1 MITTSEMYWLT
12 RLDDINFVLGLFFI
26 LGGVATFLL
35 YLFGAIEYED
45 APDRR
50 RQVWQIARR
59 ALSSVILAL
68 IVGTFIPTT
77 KEMAAILVIPKIVN
91 NEKVQDAG
99 NKLYDLAV
107 EWLEA
112 LKPEKNTKE
121 TK

>member
-12 RLDDINFVLGLFFI
+12 RLDDINFALGLFSI

-35 YLFGAIEYED
+35 YIFGAIEYED

-50 RQVWQIARR
+50 RQVWQIAGR

-121 TK
+121 AK

>member
-12 RLDDINFVLGLFFI
+12 RLDDINCALGLFSI

-35 YLFGAIEYED
+35 YVVGAFEYAD

-50 RQVWQIARR
+50 RQVWQIAGR

-121 TK
+121 AK

>member
-12 RLDDINFVLGLFFI
+12 RLDDINYALGLFSI

-35 YLFGAIEYED
+35 YAFGAIEYED

-50 RQVWQIARR
+50 RQVWQIAGR

-121 TK
+121 AK

>member
-35 YLFGAIEYED
+35 YLYGAIEYED

-121 TK
+121 AK

>member
-121 TK
+121 AK